1 MLAALHVIIHWID
14 VLYAS
19 VFGTGVAAF
28 CRVAESGG
36 RGWGPAA
43 AVIACGVAH

>member
-1 MLAALHVIIHWID
+1 LLAALHVIIHWID

-19 VFGTGVAAF
+19 VFGTAF
-28 CRVAESGG
+28 CRFAESGG